1 MNYSEFKYFKKNGIL
16 KYNKYIKPF
25 IFELITTFLFIIIF
39 TLSNLVYPYFLKMI
53 IDDALVEKNIHK
65 LFFYTL
71 GMIITLLI
79 MVISRYLVSDKSLKV
94 CQKVTLK
101 IKSNILE
108 QITKYSEMF
117 FKKYKNAEIT
127 SIIENDLQHVQRIG
141 MYIITEFLVSIIT
154 IIGLLLIIFTINLY
168 IGLLCIFLLIIYA
181 YLQKKN
187 GKKIKNYSLKLSKYK
202 GELYSHTQEFISN
215 LSDIK
220 MLNYH
225 NKYKDNYIYRCI
237 EYFKLEKNIVNLGVF
252 SNIIGIIFNNL
263 ALILILCLGGYIMLQ
278 KNMTMGMLFT
288 LTIYVQQLFSP
299 IITLTNLYIE
309 IKKLQASLKRISNL
323 LNNND
328 YIIHTGYI
336 DSDNSLYGD
345 ISLTDFS
352 FKYEN
357 KIIFDKSNM
366 KINPKSKI
374 GIIGDNGSGKTTLMK
389 ILMRLQKNYKGKI
402 TIDGYNIENYKLDY
416 LRRNIICISQ
426 NSFIFSG
433 TILENITLNNNNVSR
448 EKIEEIIDLV
458 CLRKDIDDMKNG
470 INTIVG
476 NNEICLSGG
485 QVQKIALARIF
496 LTDCPIILLD
506 EPTSALD
513 TKSEKIIC
521 NNIYTHLYDKTII
534 SITHRKEILKYCE
547 NIYELSNKKII
558 KSENII
564 NI

>member
-433 TILENITLNNNNVSR
+433 TILENITLNNNNVSK

>member
-336 DSDNSLYGD
+336 DPDNSLYGD